1 MLEFKDKPRTI
12 SAFFYFHEPE
22 SIGNA
27 VIINTLSFLAER
39 FIIIIYTNQ
48 AEFLQSR
55 MPEVQIILVPD
66 INLAENSIF
75 GMLSHW
81 RRIAKI
87 LNSDKSEAVFIG
99 HDSAPVALWLN
110 KTCFQY
116 VYQMHEMLGLDH
128 KSGLS
133 KIDQLIREYVIIRG
147 IRSSKANF
155 VVSRSIIQYLSLRNC
170 KNLYLTPHCVDLKKF
185 SVPCYSEIH
194 NAIFRKKEQGYF
206 IVCYA
211 GWISEERCLHL
222 MLVSLS
228 LAIMND
234 PKILFVIAGSDVHHT
249 IKISDY
255 FREKNLE
262 GNLLCMGK
270 IDYNFIPGVIAL
282 SDVGLSFL
290 EDNRVYQMSPPQKVI
305 EYMAAGKPVIAN
317 TIQTHSILI
326 KNEYNGFLTDND
338 PAKISEKILF
348 LKENREIYKS
358 ISQNALKT
366 ASKSETSEV
375 YKEMEAVINNVL
387 N

>member
-147 IRSSKANF
+147 IRASKANF

-262 GNLLCMGK
+262 GK
-270 IDYNFIPGVIAL
+270 FIMHG
-282 SDVGLSFL
+282 
-290 EDNRVYQMSPPQKVI
+290 
-305 EYMAAGKPVIAN
+305 
-317 TIQTHSILI
+317 
-326 KNEYNGFLTDND
+326 
-338 PAKISEKILF
+338 
-348 LKENREIYKS
+348 EN
-358 ISQNALKT
+358 
-366 ASKSETSEV
+366 
-375 YKEMEAVINNVL
+375 
-387 N
+387 

>member
-1 MLEFKDKPRTI
+1 
-12 SAFFYFHEPE
+12 
-22 SIGNA
+22 
-27 VIINTLSFLAER
+27 
-39 FIIIIYTNQ
+39 
-48 AEFLQSR
+48 
-55 MPEVQIILVPD
+55 
-66 INLAENSIF
+66 
-75 GMLSHW
+75 
-81 RRIAKI
+81 
-87 LNSDKSEAVFIG
+87 
-99 HDSAPVALWLN
+99 
-110 KTCFQY
+110 
-116 VYQMHEMLGLDH
+116 
-128 KSGLS
+128 
-133 KIDQLIREYVIIRG
+133 
-147 IRSSKANF
+147 
-155 VVSRSIIQYLSLRNC
+155 
-170 KNLYLTPHCVDLKKF
+170 
-185 SVPCYSEIH
+185 
-194 NAIFRKKEQGYF
+194 
-206 IVCYA
+206 
-211 GWISEERCLHL
+211 
-222 MLVSLS
+222 
-228 LAIMND
+228 
-234 PKILFVIAGSDVHHT
+234 VIAGSDVHHT